1 MITNGASGDFRGIG
15 LVEVLCKALTSLL
28 NCRLAAAIKFHDVL
42 HGFWAFRGTGT
53 ATLEAK
59 LLQHLTSMREAVLF
73 EVFLD
78 LQKAYDALDWYI
90 CLEIISA
97 YRVGHRTL
105 RLFRIYW
112 DRLIMLA
119 RAGGYFGLPL
129 KWYHGLKNE
138 TPCPPR
144 SPMWSWMPSSAT
156 G

>member
-73 EVFLD
+73 EVLLD
-78 LQKAYDALDWYI
+78 LQKAYDALYWDRLLDI
-90 CLEIISA
+90 LAVHGVSP
-97 YRVGHRTL
+97 RTL
-105 RLFRIYW
+105 RLLWTYW
-112 DRLIMLA
+112 DRMTMVA
-119 RAGGYFGLPL
+119 RAGGYFGLL
-129 KWYHGLKNE
+129 FKGYHGVTKDNPLSSTLFNVAL
-138 TPCPPR
+138 PP
-144 SPMWSWMPSSAT
+144 SPN
-156 G
+156 GV